1 MSGLWATSRPW
12 TAPAMSAPI
21 VNDKR
26 TLYVGARDRGTE
38 HLTVRCHTPTIHAT
52 GGLEESVTQ
61 EILQAVFLPFGEITD
76 VNLPLD
82 NASRAPHATRAI
94 APLAADALARCTAEK
109 HRGFAFVQFEDRG
122 DAADAID
129 NMNNAE
135 LFGRVLKVNIAKPS
149 ASVGGHRPGEL
160 CSCPCTCSHLLSRW
174 WSLRQ
179 SGSRKPTPTT
189 RTSRRAGTTPRARQ
203 GPHESGRGSLVL
215 R

>member
-1 MSGLWATSRPW
+1 
-12 TAPAMSAPI
+12 MSAPI

-26 TLYVGARDRGTE
+26 TLYVG
-38 HLTVRCHTPTIHAT
+38 
-52 GGLEESVTQ
+52 GLEESVTQ
-61 EILQAVFLPFGEITD
+61 EILQAAFLPFGEITD

-82 NASRAPHATRAI
+82 NASQ
-94 APLAADALARCTAEK
+94 K

-203 GPHESGRGSLVL
+203 GPHDSGRGSLVHASGVL
-215 R
+215 RAHTYRQTHMTLSTHAGRAASDNTALMRERS